1 VRRKPERGGFEGV
14 ALPGLVSS
22 QDTIKTNCYVKALR
36 KKGLILEKSHHF
48 VKFRR
53 LAAFPPTP
61 QAALFSFR
69 TGFGEVLPVSE
80 HPTGPDALPTPTH
93 PTTRRMNN
101 AMRILFVSGE
111 VAPFT
116 QEYETAHLVRTLPER
131 LFETGEYETRIM
143 MPRYGIVSERRNRLH
158 EVIRLSGAKIPMG
171 NEEHTLDVKV
181 ASIPGIR
188 LQVYF
193 MDNNHYFK
201 RKGIFED
208 KTGKLFPDN
217 LDRALFFGRCAIT
230 TIRNLGWTPHIVHA
244 FGWMSSF
251 VPMLL
256 RRAYLHDT
264 QLQDTRIVYTP
275 EQVPFQATCSAAFAH
290 TMGLPQDETVI
301 DQDPAAIGSA
311 YADAVIF
318 PPSIEPPFGAPQFGA
333 SPEDLLPQLTA
344 VYEQVM
350 SMVLA

>member
-1 VRRKPERGGFEGV
+1 
-14 ALPGLVSS
+14 
-22 QDTIKTNCYVKALR
+22 
-36 KKGLILEKSHHF
+36 
-48 VKFRR
+48 
-53 LAAFPPTP
+53 
-61 QAALFSFR
+61 
-69 TGFGEVLPVSE
+69 
-80 HPTGPDALPTPTH
+80 
-93 PTTRRMNN
+93 MNN

-116 QEYETAHLVRTLPER
+116 QENETAHLVRTLPER

-143 MPRYGIVSERRNRLH
+143 MPRYGVVSERRNRLH

-171 NEEHTLDVKV
+171 HDEHTLDVKV

-244 FGWMSSF
+244 VGWMSSF
-251 VPMLL
+251 VPLLL
-256 RRAYLHDT
+256 RTEYAHDT
-264 QLQDTRIVYTP
+264 LLQETRTVYTP
-275 EQVPFQATCSAAFAH
+275 ERVSFQTTCSAAFTH
-290 TMGLPQDETVI
+290 TMGLPQNDLVI
-301 DQDPAAIGSA
+301 DQDPTAIGSA

-318 PPSIEPPFGAPQFGA
+318 PPSIEPTFAAPQFGET
-333 SPEDLLPQLTA
+333 PEEMLPQLTA
-344 VYEQVM
+344 IYEQVM
-350 SMVLA
+350 SLVPA